1 MQLIRLHS
9 TDELLS
15 AAGDLNEL
23 WRRSEVAFPAARA
36 EPLVAWLDQFA
47 PRQAFQML
55 VVLDAGRWA
64 AALPLVGRRLKGLF
78 PAACWPYSPWWTAGE
93 LLLDLEA
100 DRDAVLDTL
109 AAALGRVQQPLV
121 WLDAV
126 RFAAPRWQALLH
138 AVKRA
143 GLPSSI
149 RRQAV
154 IGQVEIDHDWDE
166 YQARWAKGHRRKMK
180 VALRKADAACGVQL
194 RCYDRLS
201 PDEVEPLVR
210 AGFEI
215 EHRSWKGGQRSSV
228 LSQPGMLGYY
238 IEQGRRLAAA
248 GCLRLSFLEHR
259 GQPIAFEYGLTGK
272 GTYYSYKVG
281 YDQRFA
287 DLTPGQLLRFE
298 LLQRFFADPA
308 CTLVDFAGPLCRAT
322 SAWSTR
328 VEPVGRVVIGT
339 ANMCGRLLHGGYRCW
354 RWQRQVL
361 FRAQREAPR
370 CAAGRPAAVAG
381 LRRTSSVSR

>member
-1 MQLIRLHS
+1 MQLIRLQS
-9 TDELLS
+9 KDELLS

-23 WRRSEVAFPAARA
+23 WRRSAVALPAARA
-36 EPLVAWLDQFA
+36 EPLAAWLDQFA

-55 VVLDAGRWA
+55 VVADAGRWA
-64 AALPLVGRRLKGLF
+64 AALPLVDRRLKGLL
-78 PAACWPYSPWWTAGE
+78 PAACWPYSPWWTSGE
-93 LLLDLEA
+93 LLLDAEA
-100 DRDAVLDTL
+100 DQR
-109 AAALGRVQQPLV
+109 AALDALAVELAQLQQPLM

-126 RFAAPRWQALLH
+126 RFTAPRWQALLR
-138 AVKRA
+138 AVERA
-143 GLPSSI
+143 GLPASV
-149 RRQAV
+149 RQQAV

-166 YQARWAKGHRRKMK
+166 YQARWTKGHRRKMK
-180 VALRKADAACGVQL
+180 VALRKADAAGGVRL
-194 RCYDRLS
+194 SSYDRFS
-201 PDEVEPLVR
+201 PGEVGSFVR

-228 LSQPGMLGYY
+228 LSQPGMLEYY
-238 IEQGRRLAAA
+238 VEQGQRLASA
-248 GCLRLSFLEHR
+248 GCLRLSFLEHH
-259 GQPIAFEYGLTGK
+259 GQQIAFEYGLTGK

-281 YDQRFA
+281 YDERFA

-339 ANMCGRLLHGGYRCW
+339 ASMRGRLLHGGYRFW
-354 RWQRQVL
+354 RRQRQVL
-361 FRAQREAPR
+361 LSARREDTFSQPGVQPRLQHYSGPRA
-370 CAAGRPAAVAG
+370 
-381 LRRTSSVSR
+381 